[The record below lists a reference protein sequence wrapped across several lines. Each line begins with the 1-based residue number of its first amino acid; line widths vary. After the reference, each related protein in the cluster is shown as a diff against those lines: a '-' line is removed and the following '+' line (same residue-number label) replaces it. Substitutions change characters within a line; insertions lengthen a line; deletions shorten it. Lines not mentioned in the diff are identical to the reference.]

1 MLGKIKYIS
10 GAIIAIALLSGCD
23 PTPDDGDSGHQ
34 KAMKEIALS
43 YGAQSGLNWK
53 SNEIVKY
60 LEIHA
65 DQLDQVFN
73 FNALLMRH
81 NILPPVVGKYGK
93 TYSVEDSETVRISD
107 QELKMLKPARF
118 VSVAP
123 NWRDYIYII
132 YAAPESPPESL
143 LPTNDLEVQIWKD
156 ALNAGWQSG
165 VEQASAIFQDA
176 LSRLS
181 QDFEGMV
188 LYHSLHIQN
197 MISAPY
203 AETTNLGITG
213 DNQGLRLNDKIIKI
227 VNPSVLNAHT
237 HQWNPILYDENS

>member
-1 MLGKIKYIS
+1 MLGKLKYIS
-10 GAIIAIALLSGCD
+10 GAIAALALLTGCD

-43 YGAQSGLNWK
+43 YGAQAGLNWK

-60 LEIHA
+60 LEKHSE
-65 DQLDQVFN
+65 QLDQVFN

-81 NILPPVVGKYGK
+81 NILPPVVARYGK
-93 TYSVEDSETVRISD
+93 TYSIENNDTVRISD
-107 QELKMLKPARF
+107 QELKMLKAARF

-123 NWRDYIYII
+123 NWRDYIYIV
-132 YAAPESPPESL
+132 YSEPESPPETL
-143 LPTNDLEVQIWKD
+143 LPSNELEQQIWKE
-156 ALNAGWQSG
+156 ALHTGWQSG
-165 VEQASAIFQDA
+165 VDQASSIFQDA

-181 QDFEGMV
+181 QEFEGMV
-188 LYHSLHIQN
+188 LYHTLHIQN

-213 DNQGLRLNDKIIKI
+213 NNQGLRLNDKVIKI
-227 VNPSVLNAHT
+227 VNPSVLNAQT
-237 HQWNPILYDENS
+237 NQWNPILYDENS